1 MAYDEGLAER
11 VREVIATRA
20 EADEIK
26 MFGGL
31 CFMVNTHMA
40 VGVTGEGLLLKVGKE
55 HVADAIARGGTQP
68 MMGDRVMTGVVRIG
82 EDVLEC
88 DGLDEWVLPWVEA
101 ALALPPKPP
110 KRRAV

>member
-40 VGVTGEGLLLKVGKE
+40 VGVTGEACCSRSARSTSRTPSPAAA
-55 HVADAIARGGTQP
+55 ADTSQSS
-68 MMGDRVMTGVVRIG
+68 
-82 EDVLEC
+82 C
-88 DGLDEWVLPWVEA
+88 
-101 ALALPPKPP
+101 
-110 KRRAV
+110 RRTAC